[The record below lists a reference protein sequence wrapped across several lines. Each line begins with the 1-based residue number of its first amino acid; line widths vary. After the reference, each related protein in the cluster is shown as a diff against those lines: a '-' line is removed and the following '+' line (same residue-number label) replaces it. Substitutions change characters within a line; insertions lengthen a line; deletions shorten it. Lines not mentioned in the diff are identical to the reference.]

1 MMMVKTMMIMIMM
14 VMQETK
20 FVSYSKI
27 SISYISRRFVV
38 YAEYRGSPLVGCSI
52 LR

>member
-1 MMMVKTMMIMIMM
+1 MIVIMM

-27 SISYISRRFVV
+27 SVFYFSCRFVV
-38 YAEYRGSPLVGCSI
+38 YAEYRESPLVGSLL

>member
-1 MMMVKTMMIMIMM
+1 MVMTTMIMIMM

-27 SISYISRRFVV
+27 SVSYISHRFIV
-38 YAEYRGSPLVGCSI
+38 YAEYRGSPLVGCFI
-52 LR
+52 LS